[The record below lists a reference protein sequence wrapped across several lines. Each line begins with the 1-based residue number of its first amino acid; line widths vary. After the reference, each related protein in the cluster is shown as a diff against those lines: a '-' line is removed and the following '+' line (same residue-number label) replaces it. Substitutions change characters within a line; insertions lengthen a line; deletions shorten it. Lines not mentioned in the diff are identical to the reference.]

1 MISSAVR
8 WLSLLTHS
16 LSPVPMG
23 AAESSSVPAA
33 PPETLPDFFPLAPK
47 ACASQSAKFFECF
60 ATKGIQNAGEED
72 PDAGQKALA
81 DCARTLA
88 AYEKC
93 MTRWRRRHEP
103 VFYRVQEEYR
113 TLSEELRHDS
123 Q

>member
-60 ATKGIQNAGEED
+60 ATKGIQNAGEEVCVFLPSFGKVARRIRT
-72 PDAGQKALA
+72 PDRRPS
-81 DCARTLA
+81 RTVRGPSPP
-88 AYEKC
+88 
-93 MTRWRRRHEP
+93 TR
-103 VFYRVQEEYR
+103 
-113 TLSEELRHDS
+113 SA
-123 Q
+123 